1 MTPQSVT
8 IVIFKK
14 DVTARDWPDLSKT
27 ALPYVKA
34 DLSQWTREGDE
45 CDDAEADCSADIID
59 MDMDSSSAGTKSG
72 VLLQVSTL
80 RIDFMVYAFA
90 NENKSQINAQPHL
103 ASQRRQL
110 HESCGRSKVRQL
122 KG

>member
-1 MTPQSVT
+1 MTPQSVS

-14 DVTARDWPDLSKT
+14 DITARDWPDLSKT

-45 CDDAEADCSADIID
+45 SDDAEADCSADIID

-72 VLLQVSTL
+72 ALLQVSTL

-90 NENKSQINAQPHL
+90 NEIKAKSMLNFTWHHNAGNSTSL
-103 ASQRRQL
+103 VGAA
-110 HESCGRSKVRQL
+110 KFAN
-122 KG
+122 